1 MKKNVL
7 ALFCIVMILSAAICV
22 FTACNDGKKT
32 EPAYQGMT
40 ISRNVN
46 ISSAST
52 NGVATT
58 ASDVN
63 DEDNDFT
70 VEQDGEI
77 VEDMEE
83 IITIEV
89 ITDDEVKYY
98 VNPGESFVVQVHISN
113 PDSYEIQS
121 FTLNGKKYA
130 NYMFMQGSTMELLLL
145 EVTAPTTSGYMD
157 LTIDAIKYI
166 DGTEIKDVRMDGS
179 QTIKAGVAY
188 ENDPEVVVGNEI
200 IGTTTFSLDVNMIDA
215 DRIVRMTSA
224 KVYLTDGENHVSKQL
239 VRGMNHIEFDNLTMG
254 KSYKYGIV
262 AEYDKVD
269 GAGDKAHWLYE
280 KSFSTLKAFAVT
292 DAEIG
297 QESIDFTV
305 TKTGTAGQITAIRL
319 LETDGTVVQSLS
331 DLNERKFENLLS
343 NHEYK
348 MDIAFSYQVSG
359 NTVEDKTTI
368 RFKTKAKT
376 APVVYISNLTSTQT
390 RIGFAINTVDSDN
403 ILIIKKIELYRNNE
417 LVKTAADL
425 SVREFTGLL
434 SNNVYTIK
442 VTYEYDLNDGDG
454 AHSECLT
461 AQKATEAKTA
471 PAVSISNLTSTQTR
485 IGFAINTVDSDNIL
499 VIKKIELYK
508 NNELVKTASDLSVR
522 EFTGL
527 LSNNVYTVK
536 VTYEYDLNDGDGAH
550 SEYLTAQKATEAKT
564 APTVEM
570 KNFISTQTAL
580 SFEIKKSDIDN
591 ILSLN
596 SIQLFDGETLVKNLS
611 KTDTAFEINELQSG
625 IMYTAKIT
633 YSYDLNDGAGV
644 HTKTVSVIYPTLV
657 ESVAVSEVALVN
669 NSQIKLGEELNLRIY
684 FNNPNDINLVS
695 IFVNGIKVQIVG
707 GDRRT
712 YAIVKFI
719 PDEAGLVDFYVD
731 KVEYNFCDVLV
742 TQDVDSLAHIT
753 YPVFNDLDIKFEGV
767 SANPYEYT
775 GDGIYLT
782 FDNPH
787 NYKVYKINNSK
798 DFIQISNNQFYY
810 SDTHNDWDIK
820 IENIEY
826 GYDSY
831 GTTTQALTYSS
842 NRSLCDFYKEI
853 STVDE
858 FLNMTPDGYYILM
871 NDLDLRSVNITHSIN
886 FSHLNG
892 NGHTIR
898 GLHNVIDTASQNHYE
913 IFIGKSIFDILFTEL
928 YFSYVNN
935 ANESLRVSLFG
946 DINLYNCTVQGDI
959 NTRGNINFY
968 GYNTDDYGYETGLIK
983 QYNDSN
989 TFDLG
994 VTIDDVYSR
1003 KVQSG
1008 NKLTGSK
1015 SNISLENGFLYY
1027 KCGESARVMLGRYAK
1042 EDLIDFEMA
1051 SDVIFVT
1058 NWKNIGNE
1066 NLKTVKLGNS
1076 LTSIGSYAFSGC
1088 RGLTSVTIGNSV
1100 TSIGSAA
1107 FRDCNGLTSITIPDS
1122 VTSIGYDAFSGCSG
1136 LTSVTIGNS
1145 VTSIGEGAF
1154 SYCSKLTSVTIPNSV
1169 TSIGDYAFSSR
1180 YGLTSVYYKGTQSEW
1195 NKISSADI
1203 GNATCYFY
1211 SEEQPT
1217 DEGNYWH
1224 YDENGNIVKW

>member
-63 DEDNDFT
+63 SEDNDFT

-98 VNPGESFVVQVHISN
+98 VNPGELFVVQVHISN

-166 DGTEIKDVRMDGS
+166 DGTEIKDVRMDGN

-188 ENDPEVVVGNEI
+188 ENDPEVVVSNEI

-269 GAGDKAHWLYE
+269 GEGDKAHWLYE

-297 QESIDFTV
+297 QESIYFTV

-343 NHEYK
+343 NHDYK
-348 MDIAFSYQVSG
+348 MDIAFSYQISG
-359 NTVEDKTTI
+359 KTVEDKTTI

-376 APVVYISNLTSTQT
+376 AP
-390 RIGFAINTVDSDN
+390 
-403 ILIIKKIELYRNNE
+403 K
-417 LVKTAADL
+417 
-425 SVREFTGLL
+425 
-434 SNNVYTIK
+434 
-442 VTYEYDLNDGDG
+442 
-454 AHSECLT
+454 
-461 AQKATEAKTA
+461 
-471 PAVSISNLTSTQTR
+471 
-485 IGFAINTVDSDNIL
+485 
-499 VIKKIELYK
+499 
-508 NNELVKTASDLSVR
+508 
-522 EFTGL
+522 
-527 LSNNVYTVK
+527 
-536 VTYEYDLNDGDGAH
+536 
-550 SEYLTAQKATEAKT
+550 
-564 APTVEM
+564 VEM
-570 KNFISTQTAL
+570 ENFISTQTAL

-596 SIQLFDGETLVKNLS
+596 SIQLFDGETLVKNLN

-669 NSQIKLGEELNLRIY
+669 NSQIKLGEELNLRIS

-842 NRSLCDFYKEI
+842 NRSLCDFYREI

-871 NDLDLRSVNITHSIN
+871 NDLDLRSVSITHSIN

-898 GLHNVIDTASQNHYE
+898 GLHNVIDTASQNYYE
-913 IFIGKSIFDILFTEL
+913 IFIGESIFDISFTEL

-959 NTRGNINFY
+959 NTRGNINFN
-968 GYNTDDYGYETGLIK
+968 GYYIDYGYETGLIK

-1027 KCGESARVMLGRYAK
+1027 NCGESARVMLGRYAK
-1042 EDLIDFEMA
+1042 EDLIDFEMP

-1058 NWKNIGNE
+1058 NWENIGNE

-1076 LTSIGSYAFSGC
+1076 LTSIGEYAFYNCSGLTSVTIGNSVVSIGNSAFDGC
-1088 RGLTSVTIGNSV
+1088 SELTSITIPNSVTSIGEWAFSYCSKLTSVTIPDSVESIGRYAFGGCYGLTSVTIGNSV
-1100 TSIGSAA
+1100 TSIG
-1107 FRDCNGLTSITIPDS
+1107 D
-1122 VTSIGYDAFSGCSG
+1122 YAFSGC
-1136 LTSVTIGNS
+1136 T
-1145 VTSIGEGAF
+1145 
-1154 SYCSKLTSVTIPNSV
+1154 
-1169 TSIGDYAFSSR
+1169 
-1180 YGLTSVYYKGTQSEW
+1180 GLTSVYYTGTQSEW